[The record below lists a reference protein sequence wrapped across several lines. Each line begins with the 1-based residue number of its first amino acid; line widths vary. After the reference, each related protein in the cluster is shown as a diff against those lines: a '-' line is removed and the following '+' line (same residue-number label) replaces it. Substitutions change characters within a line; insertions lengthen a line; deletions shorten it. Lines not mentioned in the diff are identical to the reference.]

1 MHLYEATGV
10 GAMLISDEKSNLG
23 ELFEIGTEIES
34 YRDADELIDKVRY
47 YLSHEDER
55 ARIARAGQARTL
67 REHTYL
73 HRMRE
78 LEQLLEPRLRHL
90 QGSNNQ

>member
-1 MHLYEATGV
+1 MVIRTSSWRRSG
-10 GAMLISDEKSNLG
+10 
-23 ELFEIGTEIES
+23 
-34 YRDADELIDKVRY
+34 Y
-47 YLSHEDER
+47 YLNHEEKR

-78 LEQLLEPRLRHL
+78 LEQLVDAFAH
-90 QGSNNQ
+90 QKG